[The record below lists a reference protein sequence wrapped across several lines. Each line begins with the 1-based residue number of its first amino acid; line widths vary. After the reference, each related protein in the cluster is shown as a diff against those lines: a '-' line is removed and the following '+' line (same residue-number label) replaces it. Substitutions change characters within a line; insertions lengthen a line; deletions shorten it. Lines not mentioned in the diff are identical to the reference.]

1 MGTEWAVLDSG
12 FTDITV
18 CATGHIWATNG
29 ETVSFRAGIEGSHE
43 GHLERSMGVS
53 WLTIGD
59 MAATSI
65 NCGQRGQIWV
75 TTTSG
80 EVQVRENVNSFNW
93 QGDGWK
99 VLDLP

>member
-12 FTDITV
+12 FTDITM

-29 ETVSFRAGIEGSHE
+29 ETVSFRAGIEG
-43 GHLERSMGVS
+43 LERPMGESWVS
-53 WLTIGD
+53 VGD

-65 NCGQRGQIWV
+65 NCGQRGQVWV

-80 EVQVRENVNSFNW
+80 EVQVRENVNSYNW
-93 QGDGWK
+93 
-99 VLDLP
+99 